1 MLGPIQKLIGMCLGL
16 LFLSTGAWAY
26 PNFIGFGYTSCLT
39 CHYNPF
45 GNGPLT
51 DYGRALGAATISD
64 TRWWSSETNMDE
76 VGQKSGFLYSKP
88 SNTWLRPSID
98 YRGLFLR
105 RDLASDI
112 AENEIIHMDANL
124 NVVLRLGPK
133 ANKDKFIVS
142 ATMGYAPKPRQ
153 GNNQGVDEYRSR
165 EHYLGWR
172 INENWGLYAG
182 LMDKVYGIRIP
193 DHIAFSR
200 AVTQN
205 TMNDQTHGLLLHYT
219 SPSWDVGIQ
228 PFVGNLGEEAN
239 VRQTGLAA
247 TAEYSVSNKI
257 RPGASIQYGSSEFL
271 KAYAVAMHA
280 RLGFGK
286 GNSVMGEIGQTK
298 EEQILRGTENESRYW
313 MVQTHLL
320 ASKGLF
326 ILNTIEYLKAD
337 LEREN
342 KTLRWGP
349 GFQYFIIQGVELRAD
364 IYNTRIFSDQAVS
377 DDVWDLTGQVH
388 LWF

>member
-1 MLGPIQKLIGMCLGL
+1 
-16 LFLSTGAWAY
+16 
-26 PNFIGFGYTSCLT
+26 LT
-39 CHYNPF
+39 CHYNPY

-51 DYGRALGAATISD
+51 DYGRALGATTVADDS
-64 TRWWSSETNMDE
+64 WYSEGKSLDE
-76 VGQKSGFLYSKP
+76 VGEKSGFFYSKP

-98 YRGLFLR
+98 YRGLFFR
-105 RDLASDI
+105 KDIASDL
-112 AENEIIHMDANL
+112 AENEIIHMDANV

-133 ANKDKFIVS
+133 DNKDKFI
-142 ATMGYAPKPRQ
+142 ATATVGYAPKPRNAQ
-153 GNNQGVDEYRSR
+153 QSDVDEFRTR

-172 INENWGLYAG
+172 VNENWGVYAG
-182 LMDKVYGIRIP
+182 LMDKVYGLRIP

-200 AVTQN
+200 SVTAN

-219 SPSWDVGIQ
+219 SPKMDVGLQ
-228 PFVGNLGEEAN
+228 PFVGNLGEDAS
-239 VRQTGLAA
+239 VRQKGAA
-247 TAEYSVSNKI
+247 ANFEYTVNNKI
-257 RPGASIQYGSSEFL
+257 RPGASVQYGQSEFL
-271 KAYAVAMHA
+271 KAYAYALHA

-298 EEQILRGTENESRYW
+298 EEQIQRGTVAESRYW

-326 ILNTIEYLKAD
+326 ILNTIEYLKANIKQ
-337 LEREN
+337 ES

-349 GFQYFIIQGVELRAD
+349 GIQYFLIQGVELRAD
-364 IYNTRIFSDQAVS
+364 IYNTRIFSDQSVS